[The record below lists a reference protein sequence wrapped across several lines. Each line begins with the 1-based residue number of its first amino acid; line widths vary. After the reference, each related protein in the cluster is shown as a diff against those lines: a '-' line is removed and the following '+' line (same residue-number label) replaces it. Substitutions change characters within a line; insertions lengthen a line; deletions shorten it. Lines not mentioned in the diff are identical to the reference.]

1 MKIKKLCVLIMTGVL
16 TCTAPAAVYAQD
28 SSVEILLDNQIDSL
42 LEDPDKAVDIIMYV
56 KEFIDQQDVSDEEIL
71 DIIGMAEDNFQ
82 ISLSDSEKESLLN
95 IVKKFKDMDI
105 DEEELRSQINQVYD
119 KMDELG
125 IGKEEVKGIV
135 AKLIDLVKGI
145 L

>member
-1 MKIKKLCVLIMTGVL
+1 MKIKKFSALLMAGVL
-16 TCTAPAAVYAQD
+16 SCTAPAVVYAED
-28 SSVEILLDNQIDSL
+28 SSMDILMENEIDSL

-56 KEFIDQQDVSDEEIL
+56 KDFIDQQEVSDEEIM
-71 DIIGMAEDNFQ
+71 DIIGLAEDNFQ
-82 ISLSDSEKESLLN
+82 ISLSDSEKESMLN

-105 DEEELRSQINQVYD
+105 DEDELRSQITRVYE
-119 KMDELG
+119 KMEELG

-135 AKLIDLVKGI
+135 AKLMDLVKDI